1 MPCPTISLSR
11 RRSLVMVSVVT
22 DEEMDELEAQL
33 PAKAGVAFAAA
44 RRRVLASGQSILVS
58 ENGVIYERFPD
69 GHRVSLNTSIRP
81 SRLWRER

>member
-1 MPCPTISLSR
+1 
-11 RRSLVMVSVVT
+11 
-22 DEEMDELEAQL
+22 MDELEAQL